1 MADTADAAVDTA
13 GPAGDGADGGA
24 GSHSRD
30 GQPAGMG
37 DGAGGRGDVIG
48 TLRRETLAARAL
60 LTSMADILDGDPE
73 LIDSAVAGETDLEEA
88 MDAAVRRLMEL
99 DGLTNGIAGL
109 MAGLKDRGERL
120 EKQRDLIRECL
131 VVAMEVAGRRKIE
144 TALATIFLRATPPK
158 VEITDEQQIPRRFW
172 KQPEPRLDKRALLD
186 ALKAKD
192 AIPGALLSNGGV
204 TLQIKVD

>member
-1 MADTADAAVDTA
+1 
-13 GPAGDGADGGA
+13 
-24 GSHSRD
+24 
-30 GQPAGMG
+30 
-37 DGAGGRGDVIG
+37 
-48 TLRRETLAARAL
+48 
-60 LTSMADILDGDPE
+60 MADILDGDPE